1 MLNPMTFLKSNLKN
15 ILCIV
20 LATLLTVSYVT
31 GKSDRTALDMA
42 NKKLTEHVQ
51 LNERLSSQN
60 RDMAQE
66 LKDKPVAYIEVV
78 KEVQT
83 EICNGKI
90 KQAAIEALPSKK
102 KEVGNVQTTVD
113 IDDRLPDDLIR
124 LLN

>member
-31 GKSDRTALDMA
+31 GKSDLTALDMA